1 MLRGPD
7 VPRTSAH
14 VVVDDD
20 AFVHPT
26 AQIYGKVRLEAGASV
41 WPNAV
46 IRAEAH
52 EVVIGP
58 RSNVQDFVMIHV
70 GNTGG
75 THVGAD
81 CSITH
86 HVTLHGCRL
95 GDNVLVGIGATIM
108 DGCVIG
114 DNSIIA
120 GGSFL
125 KENTVVPANSIVAGV
140 PAEVK
145 ATRDSGAA
153 NRFNAWLYGQNA
165 EAYARGEHRV
175 WAETDLAAAAATFGL
190 TRKV

>member
-1 MLRGPD
+1 MLKGSEAAL
-7 VPRTSAH
+7 TSAH
-14 VVVDDD
+14 VSIAPD
-20 AFVHPT
+20 AFIHPS
-26 AQIYGKVRLEAGASV
+26 AQIYGKVTIHGGASV

-46 IRAEAH
+46 IRAELH

-70 GNTGG
+70 GNSGG
-75 THVGAD
+75 TIVGAD

-86 HVTLHGCRL
+86 HVTLHGCTL

-114 DNSIIA
+114 ANSIIA

-125 KENTVVPANSIVAGV
+125 KENTIVPPNSIVAGV
-140 PAEVK
+140 PASVK
-145 ATRDSGAA
+145 ASRDSSAA
-153 NRFNAWLYGQNA
+153 NRFNAWLYATNA

-175 WAETDLAAAAATFGL
+175 WAEADLVAAARQFGL
-190 TRKV
+190 DRKS